1 MRRLNEISDQDLE
14 QLLAGKG
21 PSGSGKADGL
31 AYFVSAAKRAS
42 SIPPSPATEQR
53 HISEIVRTAQLN
65 VEKGQPAVRPGS
77 KALGPANRVSGL
89 PKRRRKLVLD
99 SLLTPL
105 IAKIVAIV
113 MALASVVTT
122 GALASDGNLP
132 PDIQEKIADLA
143 DGLGINIPSG
153 DDLVSDVEDEVGDL
167 EDEVGDD
174 VSDVADDD
182 EEGDDEE
189 NSDEGEDGTETDG
202 DGNNVQGGDRN
213 AGKRSNFDVHEAIAS
228 TEPGPERG
236 KAVSEAARQKPGEEP
251 AGGEDEGEDDFDDVD
266 DTTSEDGSGAGNGGS
281 KGKAFGHTKH
291 SNR

>member
-1 MRRLNEISDQDLE
+1 MRRLNEIGDSDLE

-21 PSGSGKADGL
+21 PSGSGKLDGL

-65 VEKGQPAVRPGS
+65 AEKGEPVVRPGS
-77 KALGPANRVSGL
+77 KALGPANQVSGL
-89 PKRRRKLVLD
+89 PKRRRKLAME

-105 IAKIVAIV
+105 VAKIVAIV
-113 MALASVVTT
+113 MALASAVTT
-122 GALASDGNLP
+122 GALAAEGNLP
-132 PDIQEKIADLA
+132 PDIQEKISDLA
-143 DGLGINIPSG
+143 GDLGIDIPSG
-153 DDLVSDVEDEVGDL
+153 DDLVSDAGDEVGDL

-174 VSDVADDD
+174 VSDVTDDD
-182 EEGDDEE
+182 GEGDDAEGT
-189 NSDEGEDGTETDG
+189 DEGEDGTESDG
-202 DGNNVQGGDRN
+202 DGDKVQGGDPN

-236 KAVSEAARQKPGEEP
+236 KAVSEAARQKPADEPGGEED
-251 AGGEDEGEDDFDDVD
+251 GGEDDVEDD
-266 DTTSEDGSGAGNGGS
+266 DTTSEDDSGAGNGGP
-281 KGKAFGHTKH
+281 KGNAFGHDKQ